1 MNINAIITIV
11 SAKVMIFGEIC
22 NKKRRFPKKSPFILM

>member
-11 SAKVMIFGEIC
+11 SAKVMVFVEACNEI
-22 NKKRRFPKKSPFILM
+22 RVISEETTLYLM